1 MRAFQTSAVLFC
13 LACICA
19 EVVTLLTDSGWARRC
34 IKALAGLYIL
44 VVLLRALPG
53 AKTELR
59 ETVLL
64 ETSPVSIAG
73 IEEQILAQTQS
84 QLEEELETAC
94 REKFGIDAQIQV
106 ILEQDGQTLRPEQ
119 VIMTVPG
126 GSEAACER
134 AAEYLRQT
142 LDIEPQIRSKE
153 DTGG

>member
-1 MRAFQTSAVLFC
+1 MHTFQTSAVLFC

-53 AKTELR
+53 AKTEFR
-59 ETVLL
+59 EMALP
-64 ETSPVSIAG
+64 ETAPVSIAG

-84 QLEEELETAC
+84 QLEQELEASC
-94 REKFGIDAQIQV
+94 REKFGVDVQLQIT
-106 ILEQDGQTLRPEQ
+106 LEQDGQTLRPEQ
-119 VIMTVPG
+119 VIMTFPG
-126 GSEAACER
+126 GSGSACQK
-134 AAEYLRQT
+134 AAEYLGQT
-142 LDIEPQIRSKE
+142 LDIEPQIRNKE